1 VTDVPL
7 LILVSAVAAVA
18 FRRRGD
24 RLWVAVGKG
33 LLVGIVAVTLLGV
46 VLAVTVGGR

>member
-7 LILVSAVAAVA
+7 LLLISAVAAVA

-24 RLWVAVGKG
+24 RIWVAVGKG
-33 LLVGIVAVTLLGV
+33 ILVGVVAMILLVV
-46 VLAVTVGGR
+46 VLAVTAGGR

>member
-1 VTDVPL
+1 MTDVPL
-7 LILVSAVAAVA
+7 LILISAVAAVA

>member
-1 VTDVPL
+1 MTDAPL
-7 LILVSAVAAVA
+7 LLLISAVAAVA

-24 RLWVAVGKG
+24 RLWVAMAKG
-33 LLVGIVAVTLLGV
+33 LLVGVAAMTLLGV